1 MVVFY
6 TIKKQESMLF
16 SRKVSFFI
24 VFARAIKYALQ
35 NIVRNLGMAF
45 ITVTILTLALVS
57 VNTLL
62 GLRGLTAAAIKAVE
76 QQVDVSVFFT
86 PSATDAQIE
95 QVKNYIYEVAAVS
108 KSDYISPAQALAAFR
123 ERHSTDTDIVKS
135 LDVLETN
142 PLGAILI
149 VRTKD
154 TADYKKILTALASDN
169 FKSII
174 QKRSFE
180 DRGKIVENVELLTS
194 RLAQFSLGLAL
205 LFACIAILIIFN
217 AIRVAI
223 YTQREE
229 ISIKKLVGAT
239 NGFIRAPFLIEA
251 TIYVALAIGA
261 TAFIIAFMTRVIDP
275 FLGPLFAQDGFSLY
289 NIFFKDG
296 ALVFAVEF
304 AIVLLVAWIT
314 ATLAMRKYLRT

>member
-1 MVVFY
+1 
-6 TIKKQESMLF
+6 
-16 SRKVSFFI
+16 
-24 VFARAIKYALQ
+24 
-35 NIVRNLGMAF
+35 MAF
-45 ITVTILTLALVS
+45 ITITILTLALVS

-86 PSATDAQIE
+86 PSATEAQIE
-95 QVKNYIYEVAAVS
+95 QVKNYIYEVAAVNS
-108 KSDYISPAQALAAFR
+108 SDYINPDQALAAFR

-149 VRTKD
+149 VRTKE
-154 TADYKKILTALASDN
+154 TGDYKKILTALSSDN
-169 FKSII
+169 FKTII

-180 DRGKIVENVELLTS
+180 DRGKIVENVQLLTS
-194 RLAQFSLGLAL
+194 RLAQFSIGLAM

-251 TIYVALAIGA
+251 TIYVAIAVGV
-261 TAFIIAFMTRVIDP
+261 TALIIASMTRLIDP
-275 FLGPLFAQDGFSLY
+275 LLGPLFAQDGFSLY
-289 NIFFKDG
+289 NVFFQHG
-296 ALVFAVEF
+296 ALTFVIEF
-304 AIVLLVAWIT
+304 AIVLLVAWLT